1 MLLQFTCPCGSPV
14 NTHAFSGTY
23 QLENGYLLQCKNC
36 SRWYMHDC
44 LEGRVEGV
52 QKELSFVDSLFQRL
66 PDEYGFLRGIIAAP

>member
-1 MLLQFTCPCGSPV
+1 
-14 NTHAFSGTY
+14 
-23 QLENGYLLQCKNC
+23 
-36 SRWYMHDC
+36 MHDC